1 MPIVTVTPKGQ
12 VMIPASLRKRF
23 GIKPGR
29 KVSVEVEGD
38 RLVVR
43 PLPEDPVDA
52 LYGILSRAPEA
63 PAVTETAA
71 PPARGRA
78 KRANHRL
85 ATRSEENEG
94 D

>member
-29 KVSVEVEGD
+29 KVSVEIEGD

-52 LYGILSRAPEA
+52 LYGILARAPQ
-63 PAVTETAA
+63 A
-71 PPARGRA
+71 PPEPGAPQASGRG
-78 KRANHRL
+78 KRGNYRV
-85 ATRSEENEG
+85 ATRKDENEE

>member
-12 VMIPASLRKRF
+12 VMIPANLRKRF

-52 LYGILSRAPEA
+52 LYGILSREQDTR
-63 PAVTETAA
+63 PAN
-71 PPARGRA
+71 PPATGRS
-78 KRANHRL
+78 KRSNRRT
-85 ATRSEENEG
+85 ATITDDDEG